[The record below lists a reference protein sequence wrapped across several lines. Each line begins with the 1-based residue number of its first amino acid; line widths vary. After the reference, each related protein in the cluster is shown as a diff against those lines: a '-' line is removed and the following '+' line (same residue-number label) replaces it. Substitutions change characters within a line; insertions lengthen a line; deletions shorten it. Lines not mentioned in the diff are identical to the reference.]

1 MTFDVIAYTHDL
13 IERLNA
19 QGALARAFGGVGI
32 GLRCASAL
40 RPPLARDYHDID
52 LATDR
57 RHAHHLTAA
66 LLEEGFQ
73 PAERFNA
80 MHGHSRMMFSLS
92 DRAHM
97 DVIVD
102 DFVMCHKLPL
112 RDRLHLHTET
122 VSLAD
127 LLLTKLQIAQINHKD
142 VLDIAA
148 LLIDH
153 PLSVDESGINITYIA
168 DLLSNDWGWWRT
180 VTANLDLLMRQVASL
195 GLGVDEAETT
205 RQRLREL
212 TAGIGSGKRSLRW
225 KARARLGDRVA
236 WHFEPEEVA
245 T

>member
-1 MTFDVIAYTHDL
+1 MSFDMITYTHEL

-19 QGALARAFGGVGI
+19 QGALARAFGGIGI
-32 GLRCASAL
+32 GLRCPSAL
-40 RPPLARDYHDID
+40 RQPLARDYHDID

-57 RHAHHLTAA
+57 GHAHRLTAA
-66 LLEEGFQ
+66 LMAEGFQ

-92 DRAHM
+92 NRAHM

-102 DFVMCHKLPL
+102 DFVMCHKLRL
-112 RDRLHLHTET
+112 RDRLHLHAET

-142 VLDIAA
+142 VLDLTA

-153 PLSVDESGINITYIA
+153 PLSADETGINVTYIA

-180 VTANLDLLMRQVASL
+180 VTANLDLVMRQVANI
-195 GLGVDEAETT
+195 GLGVEETEAI
-205 RQRLREL
+205 RQRVQEL
-212 TAGIGSGKRSLRW
+212 TASIGSGKRSLRW

-236 WHFEPEEVA
+236 WHFEPEEVV